1 MKIQKLSERGIVFVF
16 DDFTTPEYYCPTNI
30 YAING
35 EKNIFLCDT
44 YLGPEIM
51 QKVVAHLEK
60 EFGKKPFVIFNSHK
74 HWDHYWGNCYFND
87 TVIISHKLTVDLIKR
102 DYEEEL
108 KRNEKF
114 LRGKVV
120 LKLPNKTFENE
131 FTEYLDE
138 KVIFFHSPGH
148 TEDSSSCY
156 DSESKVLFVAD
167 NVEVPIPFIT
177 SSNLSVYIATLKNYL
192 EYPAEIIIPGHGD
205 VSDKKLIEAN
215 LRYLES
221 FPEIDDDMY
230 IEENKRSFHQVHMT
244 NLSTAAKDYY
254 DNKDYS
260 NARKFY
266 TIIMKLNKD
275 LNILRDESQKILG
288 TRLKEIEEKLK

>member
-35 EKNIFLCDT
+35 EKYIFLCDT

-108 KRNEKF
+108 KRNEK
-114 LRGKVV
+114 L
-120 LKLPNKTFENE
+120 
-131 FTEYLDE
+131 
-138 KVIFFHSPGH
+138 
-148 TEDSSSCY
+148 DSSSCY